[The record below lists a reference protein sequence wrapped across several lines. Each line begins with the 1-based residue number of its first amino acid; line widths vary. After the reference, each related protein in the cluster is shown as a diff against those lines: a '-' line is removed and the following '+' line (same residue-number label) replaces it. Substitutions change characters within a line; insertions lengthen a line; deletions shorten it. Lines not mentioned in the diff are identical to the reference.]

1 MATIIPF
8 ILSLTTTQARQALA
22 GFSSQLAL
30 VMAQAAARNAGNAF
44 RGITASVISA
54 QNAVRNL
61 SSSMTAMHAVAGGA
75 AAAFGAAAIKSSND
89 AEIAFLGLQ
98 SSLRG
103 TTTSLAD
110 MWNLARK
117 YSKDGLMSE
126 ADAAQAIRN
135 LRTVGYGAQEIDD
148 IMRKLIDLG
157 AFNRESQYANL
168 GEAVKTFTG
177 ALVTG
182 NSELSN
188 ALLMEQ
194 NLSDVEKEYIRTNG
208 LLTTS
213 LTQRQKAQA
222 YLNWINKES
231 ASTEGDAARL
241 LNTSAGAVM
250 RLERAYSDLKTT
262 IGSELAPAAS
272 SLIENFFIPLTKAT
286 GAGAKG
292 LGLLIDLVKD
302 YAKAL
307 TEIEPDKRQSYF
319 QGKLSEKYDAV
330 RKAIEPTLES
340 IGMPV
345 LTDEMRKG
353 AQRDYTPV
361 HLPLGTLERAG
372 APKVPEAKQKS
383 AKTETPK
390 NVTQDNVLATI
401 GAPPPGM
408 PRLEPQEGSKPAARA
423 PAPAPARPNVDGPT
437 KATQNTEDKKNE
449 ALVKSNQDAAL
460 AKEKKEAAAGRL
472 GKHKLDIEA
481 AKNTADAQL
490 AIAKSQQEAEAAI
503 RDDARAR
510 ERITDTEHARQSS
523 QAEIALLDK
532 EAAARAKQIDLV
544 AKAQEDAVI
553 AGDTQAAADYARELE
568 TLLGKQREHLYARQ
582 AAAAKSN
589 TAIFEADKAT
599 AQKTRALNESVL
611 ESTLKAEMTLFTA
624 KNEKELSELETLHEQ
639 KLISEED
646 YLTRLANL
654 QKASLAME
662 DKQAQARLDFYK
674 GQSPFDSHD
683 GADLKAKIKE
693 EETLIKA
700 NRTKLEQIDKEAAA
714 KQKARAEEL
723 ARMQMD
729 LNAELAEAEGR
740 TLDAKI
746 ARIDRW
752 LAEKRKE
759 FAQLPELMAQAEQT
773 ASAQKKSAR
782 FEDEVDRTSSINAEY
797 DAKQSDLQRRNQQGL
812 ITDITLDRESL
823 ALKRAQADALRERLD
838 LLKQNANGSTSNAQA
853 IMDLETQIADLD
865 GAFSE
870 TAASINEEFFSSIRQ
885 GFRDLISG
893 AKSFGDVLRDVV
905 SNVLSKLADLALNQA
920 LGSMFGGAMSGKGG
934 GGLGGA
940 AANFLFG
947 GFREHGGDVAGNKA
961 YIVGEA
967 GPELYFPGASG
978 RVVSNKDIQSAMM
991 GLSSQKMAAP
1001 MTGRALRQD
1010 LAPAP
1015 TPNFS
1020 ASVSPKVILTSEAVR
1035 EGLRNDPGFERLI
1048 TDIVI
1053 NNDRR
1058 IQSRR

>member
-1 MATIIPF
+1 MVNTLQF
-8 ILSLTTTQARQALA
+8 LLSLNATQARQALA
-22 GFSSQLAL
+22 SFSSQLTQTL
-30 VMAQAAARNAGNAF
+30 RQAASNTAGNAF
-44 RGITASVISA
+44 NGLANSARNAQASI
-54 QNAVRNL
+54 RNL
-61 SSSMTAMHAVAGGA
+61 GSSMTALHAVAGGA

-148 IMRKLIDLG
+148 IMKKLIDRG

-222 YLNWINKES
+222 YLNWINKEA

-272 SLIENFFIPLTKAT
+272 SLIETVLIPMTKAV
-286 GAGAKG
+286 G
-292 LGLLIDLVKD
+292 LGTTAWGELVTNIKEGV
-302 YAKAL
+302 KAL
-307 TEIEPDKRQSYF
+307 VEANSLEDADKKFMPKLKSAGERLMQKTEDTLK
-319 QGKLSEKYDAV
+319 AV
-330 RKAIEPTLES
+330 GLPTHS
-340 IGMPV
+340 
-345 LTDEMRKG
+345 DEVRKG
-353 AQRDYTPV
+353 AFRDYTPV
-361 HLPLGTLERAG
+361 HLPAGTLLRAG
-372 APKVPEAKQKS
+372 APVVPETKQKA
-383 AKTETPK
+383 AKTESPK

-408 PRLEPQEGSKPAARA
+408 PRLELQEGSKPAARA

-437 KATQNTEDKKNE
+437 RATLNTEDKKNE
-449 ALVKSNQDAAL
+449 DLVKRNQDAARD
-460 AKEKKEAAAGRL
+460 KEKKEAAAGRL

-490 AIAKSQQEAEAAI
+490 TIFKGQQDSQAAI

-523 QAEIALLDK
+523 QAEIALIDQQT
-532 EAAARAKQIDLV
+532 AARAKQIELV
-544 AKAQEDAVI
+544 AQAQKDAVT
-553 AGDTQAAADYARELE
+553 AGDTQAAADYSRELE
-568 TLLGKQREHLYARQ
+568 TLVAQQREAYYARQ
-582 AAAAKSN
+582 TAATKAN
-589 TAIFEADKAT
+589 TAIFEADKT
-599 AQKTRALNESVL
+599 LAQKTRQLNETAL

-674 GQSPFDSHD
+674 GQSPLDSQD
-683 GADLKAKIKE
+683 GVDLKAKIKDE
-693 EETLIKA
+693 ESLIKA
-700 NRTKLEQIDKEAAA
+700 NRTKLEQIDKEAAT

-723 ARMQMD
+723 VRMQMD

-746 ARIDRW
+746 ARIDQW

-759 FAQLPELMAQAEQT
+759 FAQLPELMAQAERT
-773 ASAQKKSAR
+773 ADAQKKGAR
-782 FEDEVDRTSSINAEY
+782 FENEVDKTSSINAEY
-797 DAKQSDLQRRNQQGL
+797 DAKQSELLRRSQQGL

-823 ALKRAQADALRERLD
+823 TLKRAQADALRERLD
-838 LLKQNANGSTSNAQA
+838 LLKQNANGSTSNAQT
-853 IMDLETQIADLD
+853 ILDLETQIADLD

-870 TAASINEEFFSSIRQ
+870 TAANINDEFFSSIRQ
-885 GFRDLISG
+885 GFKDLMTG

-920 LGSMFGGAMSGKGG
+920 LGSMFKGG
-934 GGLGGA
+934 GGFGGA

-1001 MTGRALRQD
+1001 MTGRSLRQD

-1015 TPNFS
+1015 APSFS
-1020 ASVSPKVILTSEAVR
+1020 ASLSPKIIMTSEAVR

-1048 TDIVI
+1048 TDIVV

-1058 IQSRR
+1058 IQSRRG